1 MGRAEDLF
9 KKIEDEGEAAI
20 DELIATRKSEELFLD
35 FKRSSNNG
43 SAQRLSDTDRNN
55 FAKAISGFG
64 NSEGG
69 VIVWGVD
76 CSRDAVGADVARFR
90 VPITDAARYTSWL
103 EGVVSGCTVPPHQ
116 GVRSF
121 PIVAGTSTDGYVATL
136 ILKSNHAP
144 HQVVGRL
151 QYYIRAGSDFV
162 PAPHAVLAG
171 MFGRVPQPHLF
182 HKFTVDKASVE
193 DNGVVCSV
201 GILVRNQGPGIASDI
216 FVNLLVFS
224 HPGDRCELNF
234 DQTDR
239 TNWSGIWSFGRHISL
254 ISQPSYRLP
263 PEAHVQ
269 PIVMNLRLTP
279 PFTEPIH
286 IEGMAGTGTS
296 PPYRFKLHQTPEKLT
311 EIYSKFMSSYKDGTL
326 TKEEISRFGIRVFG
340 IEEDMEGRDLSA

>member
-9 KKIEDEGEAAI
+9 KKIEHEGEAAI

-69 VIVWGVD
+69 VIVWGID
-76 CSRDAVGADVARFR
+76 CSRDTVGADVARFK

-136 ILKSNHAP
+136 IPKSNHAP

-151 QYYIRAGSDFV
+151 QYYIRAGSNFV

-171 MFGRVPQPHLF
+171 MFGRRPQPSVF
-182 HKFTVDKASVE
+182 HMYSVVYPTILPDNPRIIKA
-193 DNGVVCSV
+193 DLGLQ
-201 GILVRNQGPGIASDI
+201 LVNAGPGIASDLFMTI
-216 FVNLLVFS
+216 RVSSIPGSNCDLFVE
-224 HPGDRCELNF
+224 P
-234 DQTDR
+234 
-239 TNWSGIWSFGRHISL
+239 TNREDWIAWSFLKVEFSAISKNHI
-254 ISQPSYRLP
+254 RLP
-263 PEAHVQ
+263 PDTRIHPFVLS
-269 PIVMNLRLTP
+269 LRLAP
-279 PFTEPIH
+279 PFSRKLKIQGLCGCGQSPSFSFRLENEPALI
-286 IEGMAGTGTS
+286 
-296 PPYRFKLHQTPEKLT
+296 EKL
-311 EIYSKFMSSYKDGTL
+311 YNDFLRSH
-326 TKEEISRFGIRVFG
+326 EEGQDFQANFWNISEPSELY
-340 IEEDMEGRDLSA
+340 IEAYHK